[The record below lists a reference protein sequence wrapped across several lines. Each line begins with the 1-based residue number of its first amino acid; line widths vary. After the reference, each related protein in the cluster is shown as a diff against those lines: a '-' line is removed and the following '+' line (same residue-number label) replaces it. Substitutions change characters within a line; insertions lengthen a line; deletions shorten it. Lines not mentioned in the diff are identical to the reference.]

1 MEGGREAG
9 RRCTEKQLCVGRE
22 LRQERRDSLF
32 NTTVYSRSVV
42 NKSPDTEKANARAK
56 AHEVS
61 ETFTVCTYGLLTD
74 MCVTSQS

>member
-1 MEGGREAG
+1 MDGGRQGGREALH
-9 RRCTEKQLCVGRE
+9 REAAVCWERE

-56 AHEVS
+56 APYFGS
-61 ETFTVCTYGLLTD
+61 RGK
-74 MCVTSQS
+74 

>member
-1 MEGGREAG
+1 MEGGREA
-9 RRCTEKQLCVGRE
+9 LHRE
-22 LRQERRDSLF
+22 AAVCWERAKTGKEGLTLQH
-32 NTTVYSRSVV
+32 NSRSVV

>member
-1 MEGGREAG
+1 MDGGRQGGAAP
-9 RRCTEKQLCVGRE
+9 RSSCVLG
-22 LRQERRDSLF
+22 ERAKTGKEGLTLQH
-32 NTTVYSRSVV
+32 NSRSVV